1 MKNSLRLL
9 FLFLFSL
16 SLLSIS
22 SFAQESTE
30 EATAEATTEAN
41 MGTTGHTG
49 PGMET
54 LVAEIVSADFDGP
67 AAFVR
72 IINLTSDNVDV
83 FVNNELSDTA
93 DLAFTESGNWLVV
106 PAGNHTFAVGA
117 AGGTAESATT
127 SLDVSLTENEPLI
140 IIIYD
145 GAEGP
150 AVLLVR
156 DNYEDVAPGVAT
168 FNFVNTLNGAEG
180 VNFLLDDVVYV
191 SAVSAAS
198 EGMTEVNNSINVD
211 AATYTISATYFGTD
225 EPVNVEAF
233 ELAARDEDNYLIV
246 LAGTEEAPQ
255 LLVFETPQAQVSVLR
270 GEMEA
275 PGTILDA
282 LRANGYESF
291 VTMLEEAGLA
301 ETLTGEGPYTL
312 FVPADYLM
320 DELAASGEDLSNYI
334 VEGDIRS
341 SDVTLFDGQLTT
353 MGGLGYNL
361 GVNNDILSIGNAQ
374 IIDVN
379 IEASNGTIHIIN
391 DLLTS
396 PDFSE
401 ATPEATQAADG

>member
-1 MKNSLRLL
+1 MKNTLRLL

-30 EATAEATTEAN
+30 EAESPEATAEANSTG
-41 MGTTGHTG
+41 MRGT
-49 PGMET
+49 
-54 LVAEIVSADFDGP
+54 VVEIVSADFDGP

-72 IINLTSDNVDV
+72 FLNLTSENVDV
-83 FVNNELSDTA
+83 FVNEELSDTA
-93 DLAFTESGNWLVV
+93 NLAFTESGNWLVL
-106 PAGNHTFAVGA
+106 PAGNHTFAVTA
-117 AGGTAESATT
+117 AGGSAESATT
-127 SLDVSLTENEPLI
+127 SFEVSLSENEPLI
-140 IIIYD
+140 IAIHD
-145 GAEGP
+145 GAEGLS
-150 AVLLVR
+150 ALVIR

-168 FNFVNTLNGAEG
+168 FNFVNTLNNNEG
-180 VNFLLDDVVYV
+180 VNFLINDVVYV
-191 SAVSAAS
+191 SEVSAATD
-198 EGMTEVNNSINVD
+198 GTTEVNNSINVD

-225 EPVNVEAF
+225 EPVDVEAI

-246 LAGTEEAPQ
+246 LAGSAEDPH
-255 LLVFETPQAQVSVLR
+255 LLVFETPQAQVSILR

-301 ETLTGEGPYTL
+301 ETLTGEGPFTL

-334 VEGDIRS
+334 VEGDLRS
-341 SDVTLFDGQLTT
+341 SDVTLSEGELTT
-353 MGGLGYNL
+353 MGGLSYQL

-391 DLLTS
+391 DLLNS
-396 PDFSE
+396 VDFSE

>member
-1 MKNSLRLL
+1 MKNTLRLL

-30 EATAEATTEAN
+30 EAESTDVPSSTDDS
-41 MGTTGHTG
+41 
-49 PGMET
+49 
-54 LVAEIVSADFDGP
+54 VVEIVSADFDGP

-72 IINLTSDNVDV
+72 FLNLTSENVDV
-83 FVNNELSDTA
+83 FVNDELSDTA
-93 DLAFTESGNWLVV
+93 NLAFTESGNWLVL
-106 PAGNHTFAVGA
+106 PAGNHTFAVTA
-117 AGGTAESATT
+117 AGGSADSATT
-127 SLDVSLTENEPLI
+127 SFEVTLTENEPLI
-140 IIIYD
+140 IAIHD
-145 GAEGP
+145 GAEGLS
-150 AVLLVR
+150 ALVIR

-168 FNFVNTLNGAEG
+168 FNFVNTLNGNEG
-180 VNFLLDDVVYV
+180 VNFLLNDVVYV
-191 SAVSAAS
+191 SEVSAA
-198 EGMTEVNNSINVD
+198 GDGTTEVNNSINED
-211 AATYTISATYFGTD
+211 AGHYTISATYFGTD
-225 EPVNVEAF
+225 EPVAVEAL
-233 ELAARDEDNYLIV
+233 ELDARDEDNYLIV
-246 LAGTEEAPQ
+246 MAGSVEDPH
-255 LLVFETPQAQVSVLR
+255 LLVFETPQAQVSILR

-353 MGGLGYNL
+353 MGGLSYML